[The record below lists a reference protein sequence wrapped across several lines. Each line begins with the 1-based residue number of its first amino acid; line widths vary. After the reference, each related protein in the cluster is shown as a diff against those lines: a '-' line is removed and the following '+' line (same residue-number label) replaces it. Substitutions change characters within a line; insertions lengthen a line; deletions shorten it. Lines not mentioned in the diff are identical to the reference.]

1 MLAEVQSWMRGYRPH
16 LEGGGNGAV
25 GASCNDVEVLCSDG
39 SSYPCRRHRELLSGA
54 QRLLQ
59 RSCLYY
65 ALPPGQAPPDMLE
78 VLQQVPPRHRL
89 APVAVGGDSKALF
102 SLYVFTRKAAFM
114 RKRAVNSQVRVGQ
127 SGWRK
132 IRYR

>member
-1 MLAEVQSWMRGYRPH
+1 MGWTNST
-16 LEGGGNGAV
+16 V
-25 GASCNDVEVLCSDG
+25 GANCDDVAVPCSDG
-39 SSYPCRRHRELLSGA
+39 SSCPCLRHRELLSGA

-89 APVAVGGDSKALF
+89 APAASGGDSKALF

-114 RKRAVNSQVRVGQ
+114 RKRAVNSQVRVWQ

>member
-1 MLAEVQSWMRGYRPH
+1 MTWQSP
-16 LEGGGNGAV
+16 
-25 GASCNDVEVLCSDG
+25 DG
-39 SSYPCRRHRELLSGA
+39 SLYPCLRHRELLSGA

-89 APVAVGGDSKALF
+89 APAASGGDSKALF